1 MQFLKKYW
9 PTITAALG
17 GVIPFLMPSILE
29 YVKLHPHTTVG
40 VLLAAAVAAYHAT
53 APKDQSGSGSD
64 SSTSKVS
71 MLLFAA
77 LCLSSVPSR
86 AQIAL
91 PKPQTA
97 AKSAPLSNL
106 YAGGIS
112 FNNAG
117 SPSIAG
123 TGLYA
128 RLVSSSTGTYAF
140 TVVDALPTNFKPFQ
154 VTTNFSGGVAQKVFT
169 LANIPFFVPTAAGV
183 SYNGTN
189 TGWAWSTGGMASIKL
204 KGNWR
209 LLPAVRVAKS
219 SVSNGTGYQPIFGIL
234 IGWGQ

>member
-53 APKDQSGSGSD
+53 APKDQSGPGAG
-64 SSTSKVS
+64 TQA
-71 MLLFAA
+71 MLLVGL
-77 LCLSSVPSR
+77 LCLCSIPSR
-86 AQIAL
+86 AQIAA
-91 PKPQTA
+91 KPA
-97 AKSAPLSNL
+97 APLSTL

-128 RLVSSSTGTYAF
+128 RLLSSASGTYAF
-140 TVVDALPTNFKPFQ
+140 TAVDALPTNLKPFQ
-154 VTTNFSGGVAQKVFT
+154 VTTNFSGGVAQKVFSVGK
-169 LANIPFFVPTAAGV
+169 IPIFVPTAAGV

-204 KGNWR
+204 KGNWK
-209 LLPAVRVAKS
+209 LLPAVRIAKS
-219 SVSNGTGYQPIFGIL
+219 SVSNGTGYQPIVGL
-234 IGWGQ
+234 LVGWGQ